1 MMTDKYCAGDQTFN
15 LRGTYY
21 RYVEQLSFSKIQ
33 LKLTVRGKG
42 VAEADVFRHLAP
54 VTVGTLLRSLPLEG
68 RISRFNGVFVYLPSS
83 LILGLEKARSRFR
96 KGELTLLASNGALC
110 VFLKDASV
118 AKPMNPLGNLTS
130 GIELFESASSGD
142 VVSVTA

>member
-1 MMTDKYCAGDQTFN
+1 M
-15 LRGTYY
+15 
-21 RYVEQLSFSKIQ
+21 
-33 LKLTVRGKG
+33 
-42 VAEADVFRHLAP
+42 AEADVFRHLAP

-118 AKPMNPLGNLTS
+118 AKPMNLLGNLTS
-130 GIELFESASSGD
+130 GIELFENASSGD
-142 VVSVTA
+142 VVSVTAS